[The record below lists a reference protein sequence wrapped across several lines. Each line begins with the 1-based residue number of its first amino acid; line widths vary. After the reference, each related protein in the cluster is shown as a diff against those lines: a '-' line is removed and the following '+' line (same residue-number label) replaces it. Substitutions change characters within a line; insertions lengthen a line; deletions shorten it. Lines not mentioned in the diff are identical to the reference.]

1 MSWQEHMCIKIP
13 TTFSENLVPDGR
25 KTGLLLHTDMLAAP
39 QITST
44 VLIAFDTATV
54 NLLFKKEIF
63 SESLK

>member
-1 MSWQEHMCIKIP
+1 MCIKIP

-25 KTGLLLHTDMLAAP
+25 KTELLHTDMLAAP

-44 VLIAFDTATV
+44 VLIAFDTVTV